1 MILLNNIIMPKEWSS
16 TYFTFLLIISFLNH
30 IFVDILKY
38 NFFPSVVIVLNT
50 CILPYDVYYL
60 LTSKI
65 KFKKMIQC
73 IEVHLMT
80 FKKHIYKSVSLV
92 FYAAEFFG
100 NIFAIESLIRPLTR
114 KAGKVIFFLVIDCYI
129 QLSQVVVI

>member
-1 MILLNNIIMPKEWSS
+1 MPKEWSS

-38 NFFPSVVIVLNT
+38 NFFPLVVIVLNT
-50 CILPYDVYYL
+50 SFFHDVYYL

-73 IEVHLMT
+73 TEVHLTT
-80 FKKHIYKSVSLV
+80 FKKHIYKSVSLL
-92 FYAAEFFG
+92 FFMPLSSLA
-100 NIFAIESLIRPLTR
+100 IFL
-114 KAGKVIFFLVIDCYI
+114 
-129 QLSQVVVI
+129 Q